1 MYILVSVFFFFS
13 SRRRHTRCAL
23 VTGVQTCAL
32 PICIPLAL
40 EDLDRIGHTTP
51 VIANV
56 RPAGQHYL
64 MEDFFY
70 AGGLR
75 ALMKTLGDKLDR
87 AALTVSGRTL
97 GEGLEGAE
105 VYNDDVIRPLDR
117 PVYHEGSLA
126 VLKIGRAPVCT
137 PVTNAHLVCRLLLE
151 KKQN

>member
-1 MYILVSVFFFFS
+1 MA
-13 SRRRHTRCAL
+13 RRA
-23 VTGVQTCAL
+23 G
-32 PICIPLAL
+32 IPLEL

-64 MEDFFY
+64 MEDYFY

-75 ALMKTLGDKLDR
+75 ALMKILGDKLDR

-105 VYNDDVIRPLDR
+105 VYRSEEHTSGLQ
-117 PVYHEGSLA
+117 SLMRSSYA
-126 VLKIGRAPVCT
+126 VFCLK
-137 PVTNAHLVCRLLLE
+137 N
-151 KKQN
+151 KKPNST